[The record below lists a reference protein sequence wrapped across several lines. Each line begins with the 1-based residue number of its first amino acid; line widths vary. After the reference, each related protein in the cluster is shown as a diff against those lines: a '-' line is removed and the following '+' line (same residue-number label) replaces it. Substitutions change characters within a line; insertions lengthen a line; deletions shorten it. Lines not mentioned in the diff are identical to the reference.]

1 MCTSLTVMG
10 ILQQEHVPT
19 NGENNIL
26 QCCNTLCVRN
36 LYVFA
41 DYVTTSAMKNN
52 AETVCMLH
60 VTQVLYPC
68 LVYCSCCFLQEDSV
82 DD

>member
-41 DYVTTSAMKNN
+41 DYVTTSAMKKND
-52 AETVCMLH
+52 CLFI
-60 VTQVLYPC
+60 LY
-68 LVYCSCCFLQEDSV
+68 E
-82 DD
+82 